1 MQQSTDQDSWRGN
14 CPIWVSLCHSPPV
27 CFTSPGSYVLLD
39 VPHPVRIN
47 LSFCKAHQKSLSC
60 ILPYVAIPRH
70 VLSKARKESSDI
82 NTEQWLSRGKAHKE
96 SETNNTIMQHGTLY
110 GFGREQSGLK
120 LSQTKC
126 YWTKYVCNCPPSC
139 STIKVQFSP
148 KTLLQNPTVPL
159 ADYLNAT
166 LHIALSKTNRPIFY
180 LFKMLLTNVLS
191 VHTTFYCP

>member
-1 MQQSTDQDSWRGN
+1 MFKKN
-14 CPIWVSLCHSPPV
+14 CLFLCNRVQIKTVEGVIVQYEFHCATALWYASLPLVVMFFLMHTPE
-27 CFTSPGSYVLLD
+27 
-39 VPHPVRIN
+39 
-47 LSFCKAHQKSLSC
+47 SLSC

-82 NTEQWLSRGKAHKE
+82 NIEQWLSRGKARKE
-96 SETNNTIMQHGTLY
+96 SETNNTIMQHGTWY

-126 YWTKYVCNCPPSC
+126 YWTKYICNCPPSC

-159 ADYLNAT
+159 ADYLNAS